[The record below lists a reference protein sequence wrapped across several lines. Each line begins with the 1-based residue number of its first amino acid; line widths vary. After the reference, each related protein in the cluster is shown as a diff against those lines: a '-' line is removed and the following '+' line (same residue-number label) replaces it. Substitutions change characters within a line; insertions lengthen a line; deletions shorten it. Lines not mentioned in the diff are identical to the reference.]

1 MVGGQH
7 RGLRGGQ
14 RHSVGVVARQWPHLH
29 QAVGAARDERGV
41 VGGEGHVP
49 DGALVL
55 AHAGKC
61 V

>member
-7 RGLRGGQ
+7 CGLRGGQ
-14 RHSVGVVARQWPHLH
+14 CHGVGVARQRPHLH
-29 QAVGAARDERGV
+29 QAVGAARDERGT

-55 AHAGKC
+55 AHAG
-61 V
+61 

>member
-7 RGLRGGQ
+7 CGLCGGQ
-14 RHSVGVVARQWPHLH
+14 CHSVGVARQWPHLH

-55 AHAGKC
+55 AHAG
-61 V
+61 